1 MCGSHRGLDHGA
13 WVPLMLMFPNADVP
27 VVQLSI
33 QRHFDPAQHI
43 ALGAAISS
51 LRDDG
56 VLILG
61 SGGAV
66 HPLGYAAASLGEG
79 AATDDWAYEFSGWL
93 TDAVTRGD
101 QLSLVKYRE
110 RGPYAER
117 AHPYPDHFMPLLVV
131 FGAAGDDARGMIL
144 HHSWYWGD
152 LAMDAYEFNSDRS

>member
-1 MCGSHRGLDHGA
+1 
-13 WVPLMLMFPNADVP
+13 V
-27 VVQLSI
+27 
-33 QRHFDPAQHI
+33 

-79 AATDDWAYEFSGWL
+79 AATDRWTHEFSGRL

-101 QLSLVKYRE
+101 RVSLVTI
-110 RGPYAER
+110 GS
-117 AHPYPDHFMPLLVV
+117 V
-131 FGAAGDDARGMIL
+131 ARTLNVLTRTPITSCRFL
-144 HHSWYWGD
+144 
-152 LAMDAYEFNSDRS
+152 